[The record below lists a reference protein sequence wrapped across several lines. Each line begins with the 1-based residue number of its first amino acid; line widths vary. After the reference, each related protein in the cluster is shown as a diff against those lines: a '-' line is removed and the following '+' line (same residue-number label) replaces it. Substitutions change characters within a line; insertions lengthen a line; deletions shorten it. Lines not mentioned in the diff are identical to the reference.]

1 MWEEGDMVEL
11 EKKIEQAMFEARPYV
26 EYFDK
31 LKEILNDLKEKTAD
45 EKEFR
50 KLLEK
55 EIFKAQEPFKTD
67 LKIFLQKFEA
77 L

>member
-1 MWEEGDMVEL
+1 MVEL
-11 EKKIEQAMFEARPYV
+11 EKKIEKALFEARPYV

-31 LKEILNDLKEKTAD
+31 LKETTNKLKEKAAD
-45 EKEFR
+45 EREFR
-50 KLLEK
+50 KLLEE
-55 EIFKAQEPFKTD
+55 EITKAQEPFKTD

>member
-1 MWEEGDMVEL
+1 MVEL
-11 EKKIEQAMFEARPYV
+11 EKKIEKAVFEARPYV

-31 LKEILNDLKEKTAD
+31 LKETTNKLKEKAAD
-45 EKEFR
+45 EREFR
-50 KLLEK
+50 KLLEE
-55 EIFKAQEPFKTD
+55 EIIKAQEPFKTD